1 MRANNSTKE
10 EQDLELIYEKLTWG
24 KKPDAEDV
32 SDQEATQAI
41 KSRIGAIKEEDVR
54 AVVDREHEL
63 EAMVKGKGPLGQYWD
78 DIKTLMAM
86 IKAYA
91 KGEYKEIPWLSVAA
105 ITVTLI
111 YVLTPTDLIP
121 DVIPVVGI
129 IDDAAVV
136 GMCIKMVRSDI
147 DTFRQST
154 QGA

>member
-1 MRANNSTKE
+1 MRTSE
-10 EQDLELIYEKLTWG
+10 EMEMELIYEKLTWG
-24 KKPDAEDV
+24 KKPDAQDI
-32 SDQEATQAI
+32 SDQDATDAI
-41 KSRIGAIKEEDVR
+41 KSRIGAINAKDVNT
-54 AVVDREHEL
+54 VVNKEHEL

-86 IKAYA
+86 IKAYS

-121 DVIPVVGI
+121 DVIPVVGV

-136 GMCIKMVRSDI
+136 GMCIKMVRNDI
-147 DTFRQST
+147 DTFRQSV
-154 QGA
+154 QGE